1 MEVQSSESDS
11 NPWTLYLY
19 AMKSPVTRDK
29 YQKRLDKFFEFLS
42 FEGDTIEQKSR
53 VFVETSRRGSNW
65 TFSKFRLS
73 VNFIS

>member
-11 NPWTLYLY
+11 NPWALYLY
-19 AMKSPVTRDK
+19 SMKSPVTRDK
-29 YQKRLDKFFEFLS
+29 YQNRLAKFFEFLS